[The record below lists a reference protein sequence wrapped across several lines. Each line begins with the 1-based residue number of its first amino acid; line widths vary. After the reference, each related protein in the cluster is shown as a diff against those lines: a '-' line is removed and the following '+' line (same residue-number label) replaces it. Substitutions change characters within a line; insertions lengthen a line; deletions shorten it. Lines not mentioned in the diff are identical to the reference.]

1 MELFFSPLSCS
12 LASRITMYEA
22 GLPATFTRVD
32 GKTKTTADGRNY
44 LEINP
49 RGQVPALKIGDG
61 EVLTENVSVLEYLAD
76 QAPKSGLAPLGI
88 ERTRMRKWLAF
99 INSEIHVGAFS
110 AIFSSTAPAEAKA
123 YGVERAKKALMHIDK
138 ALEGRQWLTSSFSI
152 ADVYLAVV
160 SNWLQA
166 TPIKLAEFPNV
177 EALQKRVFSRPAA
190 GKAVAEELALYRA
203 AA

>member
-1 MELFFSPLSCS
+1 MELFFSPLSCA

-22 GLPATFTRVD
+22 GLPATYTRVD

-49 RGQVPALKIGDG
+49 RGQVPAIRTSDG
-61 EVLTENVSVLEYLAD
+61 EILTENVSVLEYLAD
-76 QAPKSGLAPLGI
+76 QAPKAGLVPTGM

-99 INSEIHVGAFS
+99 VNSEIHVGAMS
-110 AIFSSTAPAEAKA
+110 AILSSSAPDVAKTYA
-123 YGVERAKKALMHIDK
+123 VDRAKKALAHADK
-138 ALEGRQWLTSSFSI
+138 FLAGREWLAASFSI
-152 ADVYLAVV
+152 ADIYLAVV

-166 TPIKLAEFPNV
+166 TPIKLADYPNIA
-177 EALQKRVFSRPAA
+177 ALQKRVFSRPAA
-190 GKAVAEELALYRA
+190 GKAVAEEVELYRA

>member
-22 GLPATFTRVD
+22 GLPATYTRVD

-49 RGQVPALKIGDG
+49 RGQVPAIRTNEG
-61 EVLTENVSVLEYLAD
+61 EILTENVSVLEYLAD
-76 QAPKSGLAPLGI
+76 QAPKAGLAPFGI
-88 ERTRMRKWLAF
+88 ERTRMRKWLGF
-99 INSEIHVGAFS
+99 INSELHVS
-110 AIFSSTAPAEAKA
+110 ALGLMFSSRTSDATKA
-123 YGVERAKKALMHIDK
+123 DAAERARKAFEHVNKHL
-138 ALEGRQWLTSSFSI
+138 AGREWLTDSFTV
-152 ADVYLAVV
+152 ADIYLAVV
-160 SNWLQA
+160 SNWTQA
-166 TPIKLAEFPNV
+166 LPVKLDAYPNIQ
-177 EALQKRVFSRPAA
+177 AHQKRVFSRSAA

>member
-22 GLPATFTRVD
+22 GIDAAYTRVD

-44 LEINP
+44 LDINP
-49 RGQVPALKIGDG
+49 RGQVPALRINEG

-76 QAPKSGLAPLGI
+76 LAPKAGLASVGI

-99 INSEIHVGAFS
+99 VNSEIHVGAFS

-123 YGVERAKKALMHIDK
+123 YAIERAKKALAHVDK
-138 ALEGRQWLTSSFSI
+138 HLEGRQWLTSQFTV
-152 ADVYLAVV
+152 ADVYLSVV
-160 SNWLQA
+160 GNWLQS
-166 TPIKLAEFPNV
+166 TPIKLADYPNI

>member
-32 GKTKTTADGRNY
+32 GKTKITADGRNY

-123 YGVERAKKALMHIDK
+123 YGVERAKKALMHVDK

>member
-22 GLPATFTRVD
+22 GIDAAYTRVD
-32 GKTKTTADGRNY
+32 GKTKTTSDGRNY

-49 RGQVPALKIGDG
+49 RGQVPAIKISDG
-61 EVLTENVSVLEYLAD
+61 EILTENVSILEYLAD
-76 QAPKSGLAPLGI
+76 LAPKAGLAPTGI

-99 INSEIHVGAFS
+99 VNSEVHVGAFS
-110 AIFSSTAPAEAKA
+110 AIFSSTAPPEAKA
-123 YGVERAKKALMHIDK
+123 YAIERAKKALAHVDK
-138 ALEGRQWLTSSFSI
+138 HLEGRDWLTNSFSI
-152 ADVYLAVV
+152 ADVYLSVV
-160 SNWLQA
+160 GNWLQS
-166 TPIKLAEFPNV
+166 TPIKLADFPNV
-177 EALQKRVFSRPAA
+177 AALQKRVFSRPAA

>member
-123 YGVERAKKALMHIDK
+123 YGVERAKKALMHVDK

>member
-22 GLPATFTRVD
+22 GLPATYTRVD

-44 LEINP
+44 LDINP
-49 RGQVPALKIGDG
+49 RGQVPALKTGDG

-76 QAPKSGLAPLGI
+76 LAPEAKLAPAGI

-99 INSEIHVGAFS
+99 VNSEIHVGAMGT
-110 AIFSSTAPAEAKA
+110 ILSSTAPEGAKTYA
-123 YGVERAKKALMHIDK
+123 MERANKALAHIDK
-138 ALEGRQWLTSSFSI
+138 ALAGREWLTASFTV

-166 TPIKLAEFPNV
+166 TPIKLADFPNIA
-177 EALQKRVFSRPAA
+177 ALQKRVFSRPAA